1 MIAARMG
8 LVAAFVVVAAACSDA
23 PLALAN
29 IQTGR
34 SLNQD
39 GSIAN
44 ISTQFKPNE
53 TIYVSVQ
60 TTGAAPGTISVQ
72 WKYQGRV
79 IDEPSKQ
86 VDPSGP
92 VSTSFQ
98 LQNSARFPEGDY
110 SVDIFINGQQVGS
123 RNFRVL
129 D

>member
-1 MIAARMG
+1 MTLMRNTLLAAIVI
-8 LVAAFVVVAAACSDA
+8 LNAACSDA

-39 GSIAN
+39 GSVAN

-60 TTGAAPGTISVQ
+60 TTGSAPGTISVQ
-72 WKYQGRV
+72 WKFQGRV
-79 IDEPSKQ
+79 IDEPTKQ

-92 VSTSFQ
+92 ASTSFQ

-129 D
+129 E

>member
-1 MIAARMG
+1 MTMMRNWLPAVI
-8 LVAAFVVVAAACSDA
+8 VIVTAACSDA

-39 GSIAN
+39 GSIGN
-44 ISTQFKPNE
+44 ISTLFKPNE

-60 TTGAAPGTISVQ
+60 TTGSAPGTIAVK

-79 IDEPSKQ
+79 IDEPVKQ

-92 VSTSFQ
+92 ASTAFQ

-110 SVDIFINGQQVGS
+110 SVDIVINGQQVGTRS
-123 RNFRVL
+123 FKVS

>member
-1 MIAARMG
+1 MTAARNHLLAA
-8 LVAAFVVVAAACSDA
+8 LVFAAAACSDA

-39 GSIAN
+39 GSVAN
-44 ISTQFKPNE
+44 ISTLFKPNE

-79 IDEPSKQ
+79 IDEPTKQ
-86 VDPSGP
+86 IDPSGP
-92 VSTSFQ
+92 TSTSFQ
-98 LQNSARFPEGDY
+98 LQNAARFPEGDY

-123 RNFRVL
+123 RSFKVGS
-129 D
+129 

>member
-1 MIAARMG
+1 MSLIRKALLTA
-8 LVAAFVVVAAACSDA
+8 LVIVTAACSDA

-39 GSIAN
+39 GSVGS

-60 TTGAAPGTISVQ
+60 TTGSAPGTISVQ

-79 IDEPSKQ
+79 IDEPTKQ

-92 VSTSFQ
+92 ASTSFQ

-129 D
+129 E

>member
-1 MIAARMG
+1 MIAVRNCLLAIAF
-8 LVAAFVVVAAACSDA
+8 AAAVACSDA
-23 PLALAN
+23 PMELAN

-39 GSIAN
+39 GSIAA

-60 TTGAAPGTISVQ
+60 TTGSAPGTIGVQ

-79 IDEPSKQ
+79 IDEPTKQ

-92 VSTSFQ
+92 ASTSFQ
-98 LQNSARFPEGDY
+98 LQNSARFPVGDY

-123 RNFRVL
+123 RNFRVIE
-129 D
+129 

>member
-1 MIAARMG
+1 MMAMRSFLIAAMA
-8 LVAAFVVVAAACSDA
+8 VIVTACSDA

-39 GSIAN
+39 GSIAS

-60 TTGAAPGTISVQ
+60 TTGSAPGTIGVQ

-79 IDEPSKQ
+79 IDEPTKQ

-98 LQNSARFPEGDY
+98 LQNAARFPEGDY
-110 SVDIFINGQQVGS
+110 SVDIFINGQPVGT

-129 D
+129 E